1 MIGAQFRMPNVK
13 TDDLYHFIL
22 SDKIEWRHYSTARAQ
37 RVRPCLH
44 ITLWELRIER
54 LTIRRVRF
62 LDNFSAG
69 TRGSASAEHFLRQGY
84 AVIFLH
90 RHFSLQPFHRHYSH
104 SSFLDLLEIV
114 PENNGCEDAVLGSIA
129 GAEAKA
135 GNGGGMA
142 DGGVPKSEE
151 GMLFPPFV
159 PDTTERSTTSPPS
172 HSIGIPTSELPPMLS
187 ILGSYQ
193 RVQSLG
199 LLHSISYVTVD
210 EYLWLLRGV
219 SRVMGAAKDAQGHA
233 LGKRGMYYLAA
244 AVSDFFI
251 PTTRMVSPRPHP
263 LREYY

>member
-1 MIGAQFRMPNVK
+1 MTR
-13 TDDLYHFIL
+13 
-22 SDKIEWRHYSTARAQ
+22 
-37 RVRPCLH
+37 C
-44 ITLWELRIER
+44 
-54 LTIRRVRF
+54 RVRF

-90 RHFSLQPFHRHYSH
+90 RQFSLQPFHRHYSH

-114 PENNGCEDAVLGSIA
+114 PENNGCEDAVLGAIT
-129 GAEAKA
+129 GAEQTAA
-135 GNGGGMA
+135 SEERTA
-142 DGGVPKSEE
+142 DDGGVPESEE

-159 PDTTERSTTSPPS
+159 PETTGRSTTSPPS
-172 HSIGIPTSELPPMLS
+172 HSIRIPTSELPPMLS

-219 SRVMGAAKDAQGHA
+219 SRVMGAAKDAQGNA

-251 PTTRMVSPRPHP
+251 PTTRMVSRLHLFINLFTIVLMRYASRSTRFSPEKDR
-263 LREYY
+263 